1 MFGMRSARLRRMAGI
16 LTTVLGLTFA
26 DRSSAEY
33 LLAPGD
39 VLEITALSLPDL
51 RQSTTI
57 DVDGQAYFPVLGQ
70 MRAAGMSLP
79 ELRDKVREL
88 LPSKVFRRRTQDGR
102 DYPVI
107 VSADEVNIAVAQYR
121 PIYLDGDVAKPG
133 SRLIDPV

>member
-88 LPSKVFRRRTQDGR
+88 LPSKVFRRRNSGR
-102 DYPVI
+102 AGLSGYC
-107 VSADEVNIAVAQYR
+107 
-121 PIYLDGDVAKPG
+121 LC
-133 SRLIDPV
+133 